1 MRKLVSL
8 VVSMLL
14 LASLAL
20 AGCAATNGAGT
31 SSAGPGAG
39 QEISVTDALTQARGA
54 ATALATL
61 AQTSPMDDATKAQMA
76 NYSAWANFALQ
87 AAGIIAPVVE
97 AAVGAGS

>member
-14 LASLAL
+14 LVSLAL

-31 SSAGPGAG
+31 SSVGSGVAG
-39 QEISVTDALTQARGA
+39 QKISVIDALTQAQGA

-61 AQTSPMDDATKAQMA
+61 AHTSPMDDATKAQMA

-87 AAGIIAPVVE
+87 AAGIIAPVVG
-97 AAVGAGS
+97 VVAGS